1 MKKAGLFAL
10 IWICFFP
17 SLWTLDVSADE
28 LIRPPQWCSTE
39 DYIQIEGSKAYQ
51 GACWE
56 ELQAMRNA
64 AVEGEAVSTQDALQL
79 VEGYDGGLS
88 FELGLIAFQSA
99 CNAQDAGQTSWESHL
114 QEAEE
119 HFRTV
124 AEGEPAG
131 EAQRLAWLWYARCG
145 LLSEDPDGAAFQEG
159 MARLAAYP
167 DFQARTAVVC
177 ASMDGRVPA
186 DKLELLDAPVILLDG
201 QPLVLSR
208 DSWPEVVENRTMLPI
223 RSLAESIGCWVEW
236 DGGAQTVTIR
246 RAGDVLTFTMGS
258 DTALLG
264 GLELPLET
272 APYVRD
278 SRTFLPARA
287 FLETMEQSVEW
298 VQGPNVIS
306 VTENRAL
313 VGESAA
319 IEDWVLALAPFN
331 DDEYLPEW
339 DFSVLGG
346 GPRSAEYA
354 QFCRDFMSFDQTLA
368 TRRASVINSCQNAYK
383 NCLNYL
389 AREKEEKE
397 ELSVYFRANIIENM
411 GQACLLAQV
420 AYGAGYFTYSEVLYY
435 CQDLVELFRT
445 SFQSWA
451 DVQEAYLYSASLFK
465 EDGYIIIGGEWIGDE
480 LVGGIRLNTYEFRSE
495 KLANAMEARPDIYE
509 DALFQQEIVW
519 MTEEPE
525 NQAISFKR
533 FTLSVSGD
541 EVPIPQ
547 VTEDEY
553 PLAVDL
559 EAEDTLIR
567 MYEIAPV
574 DQDAFVQEYLELLF
588 SQGFTIHEEET
599 AIPYAKIMAESGYE
613 VTEDMIERS
622 NHYFLEKPSISEGRK
637 IYIRVLSP
645 FPLENGKEGL
655 GLAILFE

>member
-1 MKKAGLFAL
+1 MKKAGTFILLCLFLSMFPPSASAREAAL
-10 IWICFFP
+10 
-17 SLWTLDVSADE
+17 
-28 LIRPPQWCSTE
+28 PPPWCSTE

-131 EAQRLAWLWYARCG
+131 DAQRLAWLWYARCG

-167 DFQARTAVVC
+167 DFQARTALVC
-177 ASMDGRVPA
+177 ASMDGRIPA

-331 DDEYLPEW
+331 DNEYLPDW

-346 GPRSAEYA
+346 GARSVENV
-354 QFCRDFMSFDQTLA
+354 QFCREQLGHPDAESVSDANFVSRNTLQYKYSQIYALLDGKNDSTPLYMYVDF
-368 TRRASVINSCQNAYK
+368 VEEVGNA
-383 NCLNYL
+383 CI
-389 AREKEEKE
+389 
-397 ELSVYFRANIIENM
+397 F
-411 GQACLLAQV
+411 AQE
-420 AYGAGYFTYSEVLYY
+420 AYGAGYLTYREVLYY
-435 CQDLVELFRT
+435 CQDIIELFRK
-445 SFQSWA
+445 SFQSWPE
-451 DVQEAYLYSASLFK
+451 VQEAYLYTAYLFR
-465 EDGYIIIGGEWIGDE
+465 ECGYTVFDFEFVDGQK
-480 LVGGIRLNTYEFRSE
+480 VGGTRVNTYEYITD
-495 KLANAMEARPDIYE
+495 KLNRAMTARPDLYDDAMFQTEFLRIEEPWNPTLDFRTYTLPQSGNKIPALPGDYGLLSYYMGESYSGEDMLLLIYDVSDISQTGVIQEYIELLLSFGFKIDEEGSSIPYE
-509 DALFQQEIVW
+509 DMMEIG
-519 MTEEPE
+519 EYD
-525 NQAISFKR
+525 
-533 FTLSVSGD
+533 VS
-541 EVPIPQ
+541 
-547 VTEDEY
+547 EDIIQRGVNFY
-553 PLAVDL
+553 
-559 EAEDTLIR
+559 
-567 MYEIAPV
+567 
-574 DQDAFVQEYLELLF
+574 
-588 SQGFTIHEEET
+588 
-599 AIPYAKIMAESGYE
+599 
-613 VTEDMIERS
+613 
-622 NHYFLEKPSISEGRK
+622 LEKPSISGGK
-637 IYIRVLSP
+637 NIHIRILAP
-645 FPLENGKEGL
+645 YPTEDGKEGVYVS
-655 GLAILFE
+655 AVLF

>member
-1 MKKAGLFAL
+1 MKKAGTFILLCLFLSMFPPSASAREAAL
-10 IWICFFP
+10 
-17 SLWTLDVSADE
+17 
-28 LIRPPQWCSTE
+28 PPPWCSTE

-201 QPLVLSR
+201 QPLILSR

-306 VTENRAL
+306 VTEDRAL

-331 DDEYLPEW
+331 DDEYLPDW

-495 KLANAMEARPDIYE
+495 KLANAIEARPDIYE
-509 DALFQQEIVW
+509 DASFQKTIVYMENKPGNHSLPFEI
-519 MTEEPE
+519 
-525 NQAISFKR
+525 
-533 FTLSVSGD
+533 FTFSSSGD
-541 EVPIPQ
+541 SAPMLQGGLNRDILMENEWSQTIIYMIPKDEQ
-547 VTEDEY
+547 SSEIQSYINLLLSTGFEIYETESA
-553 PLAVDL
+553 LS
-559 EAEDTLIR
+559 
-567 MYEIAPV
+567 YE
-574 DQDAFVQEYLELLF
+574 E
-588 SQGFTIHEEET
+588 
-599 AIPYAKIMAESGYE
+599 IMEIGGYT
-613 VTEDMIERS
+613 VSEDMVQRGT
-622 NHYFLEKPSISEGRK
+622 NYYLRKQSISKNDHIG
-637 IYIRVLSP
+637 IRILAP
-645 FPLENGKEGL
+645 FPTDEGIE
-655 GLAILFE
+655 GVYVGMILY